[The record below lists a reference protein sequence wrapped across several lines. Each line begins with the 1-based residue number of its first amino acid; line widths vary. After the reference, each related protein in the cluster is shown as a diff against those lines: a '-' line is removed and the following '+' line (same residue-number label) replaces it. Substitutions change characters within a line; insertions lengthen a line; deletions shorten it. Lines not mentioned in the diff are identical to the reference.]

1 MSFLC
6 WNIAG
11 WRGKKSDPDFLKFVN
26 LFQVILL
33 QETWEEEVIDI
44 NGYDTILLPASPSL
58 KGGRPR
64 GGLVIAI
71 SLKLQAK
78 LTLVKSFSPYAITG
92 LISGGKFELLVT
104 NVYFPPGGQVGDL
117 HSKWETLEEHLAFC
131 YTKFPNTSAVM
142 GGDFNARTAA
152 NWEALGKAKWWVIP
166 DHQNLDLSPHIQRKS
181 KDNRVNEAGTLLY
194 QLILRLNLIIL
205 NGNCPPDIPGEFTH
219 LSTLTNS
226 VLDYFIV
233 SRDLFP
239 NFSYFKIENVQM
251 SDHLP
256 LSAKLSLDWQSIKS
270 RHPIYMGINNAEQVR
285 GIKWSVT
292 QAQKYMEF
300 FQQEIIQTHAVLD
313 LDLYGHEQII
323 NSFSLLTED
332 LMSFFTVPAIQVN
345 RALFKTGAPWF
356 NLKCKQAR
364 RHLCAI
370 YNEYKSSGAL
380 VLPRNYQ
387 QAKIAYKQAQRMAKQ
402 EWQQNRW
409 QALIIASSSRNSRQF
424 WQLINRR
431 SRRYP
436 LTIIPAPVWESFL
449 RKYFAS
455 PDPNTNVLDDVFDHL
470 PIWPPTDPDEIL
482 NLISKLKIGKAP
494 GPDLVPAEAIKLH
507 SDWWAKI
514 LAVTFD
520 AINAT
525 GRVPKIWK
533 DAIIIPIYKKG
544 SPDDPENYRNI
555 SLLSIVGK
563 IYARFLLNRL
573 TQWAEEK
580 KLIGPEQAGFRP
592 NQSTTDHVLVLHHLA
607 QKYSSSN
614 RGQLCAAFIDLKA
627 AFDSIPRRLLWEKLA
642 RWGIDRRLLWL
653 IIQLHEGSA
662 ARVRITPAGDLTNS
676 VPINRGV
683 RQGCILAP
691 FLFNLFISDMRIPLA
706 ESQEIIHAP
715 RLANYR
721 CPLLLYADD
730 AVILSFSRI
739 GLRRALKLFVSYCKT
754 NSLTINQ
761 SKSKVLIFSK
771 SRKSYKWQLDGKPI
785 EQVYKF
791 QYLGVFLQYNLGW
804 KAHIAYVLNKA
815 KALSFALL
823 RFFFSDGAL
832 HVPSALK
839 VFKAKVIATLAYAV
853 PLWGTAVNLM
863 PLEVIQNQFLRRL
876 LKLPQCV
883 SNAAIRLEL
892 KTTSLENTLWRRSLC
907 YWLSLRHRLPNL
919 YLIQCLWRDN
929 FPVLGAKEIHSKVVT
944 YGLSPSELLELD
956 LATAKKT
963 LTQKLEEIDLQ
974 QNTILGSGT
983 CSPLN
988 LGIVPSQQ
996 IPSYL
1001 TSLSVAVHR
1010 YAFIK
1015 ARFNAFPS
1023 NVLNNRFSN
1032 GQISAVCVCDNRSIE
1047 SLQHILFCCPLH
1059 SVSRIR
1065 FLSPLLLEI
1074 SGDSL
1079 ETQLIYLL
1087 QDSDPSRSLSVARF
1101 LITVLAYKRKNG
1113 LLYDY

>member
-1 MSFLC
+1 
-6 WNIAG
+6 
-11 WRGKKSDPDFLKFVN
+11 
-26 LFQVILL
+26 
-33 QETWEEEVIDI
+33 
-44 NGYDTILLPASPSL
+44 
-58 KGGRPR
+58 
-64 GGLVIAI
+64 
-71 SLKLQAK
+71 
-78 LTLVKSFSPYAITG
+78 
-92 LISGGKFELLVT
+92 
-104 NVYFPPGGQVGDL
+104 
-117 HSKWETLEEHLAFC
+117 
-131 YTKFPNTSAVM
+131 
-142 GGDFNARTAA
+142 
-152 NWEALGKAKWWVIP
+152 
-166 DHQNLDLSPHIQRKS
+166 
-181 KDNRVNEAGTLLY
+181 
-194 QLILRLNLIIL
+194 
-205 NGNCPPDIPGEFTH
+205 
-219 LSTLTNS
+219 
-226 VLDYFIV
+226 
-233 SRDLFP
+233 
-239 NFSYFKIENVQM
+239 M

-270 RHPIYMGINNAEQVR
+270 RHPIYMGINTAEQVR

-300 FQQEIIQTHAVLD
+300 FQQEIIQTHVALD

-323 NSFSLLTED
+323 NSFSQLTED

-345 RALFKTGAPWF
+345 RAHFKTGAPWF

-387 QAKIAYKQAQRMAKQ
+387 QAKTAYKQAQRMAKQ

-409 QALIIASSSRNSRQF
+409 QKIKEI
-424 WQLINRR
+424 
-431 SRRYP
+431 P
-436 LTIIPAPVWESFL
+436 LNQKYCHGLGILL

-455 PDPNTNVLDDVFDHL
+455 PDSKTNALDVVFYHL
-470 PIWPPTDPDEIL
+470 PIRPPTDPDEIL

-544 SPDDPENYRNI
+544 SPDNPENYRNI

-573 TQWAEEK
+573 IQWAEKK

-607 QKYSSSN
+607 RKYSSSN
-614 RGQLCAAFIDLKA
+614 RGQLCAAFINLKA
-627 AFDSIPRRLLWEKLA
+627 AFDRIPRRLLWEKLA
-642 RWGIDRRLLWL
+642 RRGIDRRLLWL

-662 ARVRITPAGDLTNS
+662 ARMRITPAGDLTNS

-683 RQGCILAP
+683 R
-691 FLFNLFISDMRIPLA
+691 
-706 ESQEIIHAP
+706 
-715 RLANYR
+715 
-721 CPLLLYADD
+721 
-730 AVILSFSRI
+730 
-739 GLRRALKLFVSYCKT
+739 
-754 NSLTINQ
+754 
-761 SKSKVLIFSK
+761 
-771 SRKSYKWQLDGKPI
+771 RKSYKWQLDGKPI

-804 KAHIAYVLNKA
+804 KAHIAHILNKA

-863 PLEVIQNQFLRRL
+863 TLEVIQNQFLRRL

-956 LATAKKT
+956 LATAKKPSLKNLRR
-963 LTQKLEEIDLQ
+963 LTYNK
-974 QNTILGSGT
+974 T
-983 CSPLN
+983 PFW
-988 LGIVPSQQ
+988 V
-996 IPSYL
+996 
-1001 TSLSVAVHR
+1001 VA
-1010 YAFIK
+1010 
-1015 ARFNAFPS
+1015 
-1023 NVLNNRFSN
+1023 
-1032 GQISAVCVCDNRSIE
+1032 
-1047 SLQHILFCCPLH
+1047 
-1059 SVSRIR
+1059 
-1065 FLSPLLLEI
+1065 
-1074 SGDSL
+1074 
-1079 ETQLIYLL
+1079 
-1087 QDSDPSRSLSVARF
+1087 
-1101 LITVLAYKRKNG
+1101 LAHH
-1113 LLYDY
+1113 